1 VEFLNQNSPFCES
14 YTVKI
19 YIYYSAKLIC
29 ETMLYTE
36 LISVLL
42 KRTFEIAEPVIC

>member
-1 VEFLNQNSPFCES
+1 MEILNQNSPFCKS
-14 YTVKI
+14 FTVKM
-19 YIYYSAKLIC
+19 YIYYGAKLIC
-29 ETMLYTE
+29 ESILYTE